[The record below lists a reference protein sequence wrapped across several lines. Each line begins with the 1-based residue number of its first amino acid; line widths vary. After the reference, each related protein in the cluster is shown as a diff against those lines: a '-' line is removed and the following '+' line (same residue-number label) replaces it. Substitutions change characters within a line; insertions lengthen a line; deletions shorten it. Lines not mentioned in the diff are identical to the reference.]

1 MKAIPH
7 YQRECIITLLQE
19 GYSSRSVAFR
29 ENVSHSSVIRIKQR
43 KEKTGSLDV
52 IPKPGHP
59 RILTERHD
67 RNIAKLIKSGECSN
81 AIQIQKSL
89 ISNENINI
97 SSNTIRRS
105 LKREGLVA
113 RVKKKPLL
121 LKRHRIAQ
129 KSLPKSTVIG
139 L

>member
-1 MKAIPH
+1 AIPH
-7 YQRECIITLLQE
+7 YQRERIITLLQE

-29 ENVSHSSVIRIKQR
+29 ENISHSSVIRIKQR

-52 IPKPGHP
+52 IPKPGCP

-105 LKREGLVA
+105 LKRE
-113 RVKKKPLL
+113 
-121 LKRHRIAQ
+121 
-129 KSLPKSTVIG
+129 
-139 L
+139 

>member
-7 YQRECIITLLQE
+7 YQRERIITLLQE

-52 IPKPGHP
+52 IPKPGRP

-105 LKREGLVA
+105 LKREGLVS
-113 RVKKKPLL
+113 RVKKKTTA
-121 LKRHRIAQ
+121 LKE
-129 KSLPKSTVIG
+129 T
-139 L
+139 